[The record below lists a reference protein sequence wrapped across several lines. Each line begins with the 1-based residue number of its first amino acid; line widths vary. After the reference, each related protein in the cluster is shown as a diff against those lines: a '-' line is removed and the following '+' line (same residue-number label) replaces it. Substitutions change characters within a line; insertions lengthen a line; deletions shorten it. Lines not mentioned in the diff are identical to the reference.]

1 MVGSPPVVSNVANL
15 LGMSTDDLMTSLK
28 SGSSMSDLASQK
40 GVSRDD
46 LLAAITQG
54 LQADQSAASTGQSGQ
69 SSALAG
75 KIADQK
81 GLPGHHHHHHG
92 GGSPSS
98 SSTDLQQNVADLSAA
113 LGISSDQ
120 LVSALQ
126 SGLAGTAGTS
136 GSGYGVSLAPPG
148 PAGRPTGVV
157 PTGVVQGIGRGVSRR
172 RRGRAW
178 PPTPRLSG
186 ARP

>member
-1 MVGSPPVVSNVANL
+1 MINGISDNAFAAQALSGQQPAGGSTSAPPVLSSVANL

-54 LQADQSAASTGQSGQ
+54 LQTDQSAATTGQSGQ

-75 KIADQK
+75 QIADQK
-81 GLPGHHHHHHG
+81 GLPGHHHHHHHG

-98 SSTDLQQNVADLSAA
+98 SSTDLQQNVADLSTA
-113 LGISSDQ
+113 LGISSEQ
-120 LVSALQ
+120 LVSAIQ

-136 GSGYGVSLAPPG
+136 GSGASSGYGVSASLL
-148 PAGRPTGVV
+148 
-157 PTGVVQGIGRGVSRR
+157 QGLQVDQM
-172 RRGRAW
+172 A
-178 PPTPRLSG
+178 
-186 ARP
+186 

>member
-1 MVGSPPVVSNVANL
+1 MINGISDNAFAAQALSGQQPANASTSAPPVLSNVANL

-54 LQADQSAASTGQSGQ
+54 LQADQSAAATGQ

-81 GLPGHHHHHHG
+81 GLPGHHHHHH

-136 GSGYGVSLAPPG
+136 GSGYGVSASLLQGLQVDQLA
-148 PAGRPTGVV
+148 
-157 PTGVVQGIGRGVSRR
+157 
-172 RRGRAW
+172 
-178 PPTPRLSG
+178 
-186 ARP
+186 

>member
-1 MVGSPPVVSNVANL
+1 MINGISDNAFAAQALSGQQPANASTSAPPVLSNVANL

-54 LQADQSAASTGQSGQ
+54 LQADQSAAATGQSGQ

-136 GSGYGVSLAPPG
+136 GSGYGVSASLLQGLQVDQLA
-148 PAGRPTGVV
+148 
-157 PTGVVQGIGRGVSRR
+157 
-172 RRGRAW
+172 
-178 PPTPRLSG
+178 
-186 ARP
+186 